1 MSRREELLRNL
12 VSGSRPVA
20 DLSKE
25 LATFGW
31 DSEVELVTVCCSDVR
46 KMLED
51 YIAGRRSGSDVRAWA
66 EAIEGRDDV
75 GLAAADEEVLRDT
88 IFELANPELSHA
100 LTPLLAQ
107 QLLRRLQA

>member
-1 MSRREELLRNL
+1 MSRRADLLRDL
-12 VSGSRPVA
+12 VSGALPTA

-31 DSEVELVTVCCSDVR
+31 DSEEELVTVNRSDVS

-51 YIAGRRSGSDVRAWA
+51 YVAGRRSESDVRAWA
-66 EAIEGRDDV
+66 EAIEGRDDI

-107 QLLRRLQA
+107 RLLRRLQA

>member
-1 MSRREELLRNL
+1 MRNL

-20 DLSKE
+20 DLWKE
-25 LATFGW
+25 LAAFEW
-31 DSEVELVTVCCSDVR
+31 DSEAELVTVDPSDVS

-66 EAIEGRDDV
+66 EAIEGRDDI
-75 GLAAADEEVLRDT
+75 GLAAVYEEVLNDT

-107 QLLRRLQA
+107 ELLRRLRA